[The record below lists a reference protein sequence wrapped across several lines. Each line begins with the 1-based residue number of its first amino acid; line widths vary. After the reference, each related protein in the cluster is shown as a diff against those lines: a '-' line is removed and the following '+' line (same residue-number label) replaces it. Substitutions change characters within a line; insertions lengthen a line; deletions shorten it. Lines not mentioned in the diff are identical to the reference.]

1 MVSAPSPKKVLN
13 SGGILTRH
21 QFTSHI
27 QLPTPFPSLD
37 FIFPIILPPWSGAW
51 GGQGLCV
58 TGLSFQSF
66 LPTKE
71 HELNELKGSVKASRN
86 ISSTSQGNSSDSSPP
101 RPQSQGLKKSR
112 PPSYLSGRKS
122 TTSLKIR
129 RKHASWIWFSLV
141 VKESETIENSEL
153 KPKMSRGK
161 NCPFEL
167 YNVHNPL
174 TFFSPQAKCFS

>member
-1 MVSAPSPKKVLN
+1 MMVSAPSPKNVLN
-13 SGGILTRH
+13 SGGILTCH
-21 QFTSHI
+21 QVTSHT
-27 QLPTPFPSLD
+27 QLPSLPWTLFFPSSY
-37 FIFPIILPPWSGAW
+37 LPDQELEEGKA
-51 GGQGLCV
+51 CV
-58 TGLSFQSF
+58 WLVFLSS
-66 LPTKE
+66 PSSPPKN
-71 HELNELKGSVKASRN
+71 ELNELKGSVTASRN
-86 ISSTSQGNSSDSSPP
+86 RSSKSQGNSSDSSPL
-101 RPQSQGLKKSR
+101 RPQSQGLKRSR

-129 RKHASWIWFSLV
+129 WKHASWIWFSLV